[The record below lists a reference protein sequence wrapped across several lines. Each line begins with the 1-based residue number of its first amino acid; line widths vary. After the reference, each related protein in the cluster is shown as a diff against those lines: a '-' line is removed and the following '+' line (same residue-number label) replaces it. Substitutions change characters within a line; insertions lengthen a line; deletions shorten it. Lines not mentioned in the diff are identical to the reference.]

1 MKKLELN
8 SRKKS
13 AVIIILCS
21 VFLLILFILNFC
33 LSKSGLSTNLL
44 DRNHGPSLYH
54 LLGTDWLGRDMFTRV
69 IKGLFVS
76 FQIGITAALT
86 SSILAV
92 FFGISAAVFG
102 RKIDLVITGMI
113 DLFLSIPHLVLL
125 ILISFVLGG
134 GFKGIIIAVAVS
146 HWPRLARIIRAE
158 ILQLKTSEFVLL
170 SHKFGKSN
178 FWIMKNHM
186 LSHIAGQ
193 FFVGTVLMFPHAI
206 LHSAGLSFI
215 GFGLTPNNP
224 CIGILLSESM
234 RHLATGY
241 WWLAIFPGI
250 ALVLMVLSFDTIGRN
265 FSRIFDPKTREE

>member
-1 MKKLELN
+1 MNKKLN
-8 SRKKS
+8 SRSKS
-13 AVIIILCS
+13 VLIILFCAF
-21 VFLLILFILNFC
+21 FLMFLFILNFS
-33 LSKSGLSTNLL
+33 LSKEGLSTHLTE
-44 DRNHGPSLYH
+44 RYKTPSFSH
-54 LLGTDWLGRDMFTRV
+54 FLGTDWLGRDMFTRI

-76 FQIGITAALT
+76 FQIGFTAAFA
-86 SSILAV
+86 SSILAAI
-92 FFGISAAVFG
+92 FGISSAVFG
-102 RKIDLVITGMI
+102 KAVDLIITGLI

-134 GFKGIIIAVAVS
+134 GFKGIIIAVAIS

-158 ILQLKTSEFVLL
+158 ILQLKSSEFVQL
-170 SHKFGKSN
+170 SYKFGHSK

-186 LSHIAGQ
+186 LTHITGQ
-193 FFVGTVLMFPHAI
+193 FFIGTVLMFPHAI

-250 ALVLMVLSFDTIGRN
+250 ALVLMVISFDTIGR
-265 FSRIFDPKTREE
+265 SISQIFDPKTREE